1 MASKGLVSDEQL
13 HTLAL
18 IGRLD
23 SVRDFYLAG
32 GTAVAFHLGHRTS
45 LDLDIFSRHGG
56 VDLERVRRELVDA
69 LGEVEVIAATEVT
82 VQLKVG
88 ANPVDFVS
96 YPYPP
101 LQEPV
106 AGPAGFPVASLVD
119 LATMKL
125 AAIAKRGIKRDFW
138 DLYEILTRTQ
148 LSLGDGLDAYAR
160 RFGQRESELYYVLR
174 SLTFFEDADKETIS
188 PRGLSL
194 QLWTTIKDFF
204 RKRAPQELR

>member
-1 MASKGLVSDEQL
+1 MAGEGVVSDEQL

-18 IGRLD
+18 IGGLD
-23 SVRDFYLAG
+23 GAEDFYLAG
-32 GTAVAFHLGHRTS
+32 GTAVAYHLGHRRS

-56 VDLERVRRELVDA
+56 VDLERLRRRLVEELD
-69 LGEVEVIAATEVT
+69 GVEVIAATEVT

-88 ANPVDFVS
+88 ASPVDIVS

-101 LQEPV
+101 LEEPV

-119 LATMKL
+119 LSTMKL

-138 DLYEILTRTQ
+138 DLYEILSRTR
-148 LSLGDGLDAYAR
+148 LSLGDCLDAYGR

-188 PRGLSL
+188 PRGLSP
-194 QLWTTIKDFF
+194 QQWSAVKQFFTT
-204 RKRAPQELR
+204 RAPEALE